1 MKTSDLFGKGRT
13 VFSFEVFPP
22 KRDDPVAGIY
32 STVERLKDLSPDFIS
47 VTYGAGGT
55 KNSEVTLAIASEI
68 KRSGVES
75 VMHLPCVG
83 MTRADAEDCI
93 ARIRD
98 AGIQNILALRGDLPE
113 GMTERGDFPH
123 ASDLIEFIK
132 QHGDFNILAACYPE
146 GHPESPSVTED
157 ILNLRKKTDAGACQ
171 LVTQLFFDNEFFYRF
186 VERCRIAGITVPV
199 SAGIMPV
206 VNKKQIERIVSLCGA
221 TLPKKFTDMMTRY
234 EDNPDALRDAGI
246 AYAVDQIVDL
256 VSHGVEGIHLYTMN
270 RPYVAERISAAVKN
284 IL

>member
-123 ASDLIEFIK
+123 ASDLIME
-132 QHGDFNILAACYPE
+132 AAAMI
-146 GHPESPSVTED
+146 S
-157 ILNLRKKTDAGACQ
+157 
-171 LVTQLFFDNEFFYRF
+171 
-186 VERCRIAGITVPV
+186 
-199 SAGIMPV
+199 
-206 VNKKQIERIVSLCGA
+206 CGA
-221 TLPKKFTDMMTRY
+221 TLRTL
-234 EDNPDALRDAGI
+234 ESL
-246 AYAVDQIVDL
+246 
-256 VSHGVEGIHLYTMN
+256 IHPHPTLS
-270 RPYVAERISAAVKN
+270 EIF
-284 IL
+284 I